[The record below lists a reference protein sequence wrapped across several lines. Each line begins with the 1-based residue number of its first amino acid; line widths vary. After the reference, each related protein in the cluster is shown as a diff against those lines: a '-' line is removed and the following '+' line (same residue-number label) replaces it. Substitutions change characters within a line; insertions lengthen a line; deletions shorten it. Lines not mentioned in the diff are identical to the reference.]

1 MARDELVRQLKL
13 TLVRYGVILPI
24 QSVLP
29 ISLFVLL
36 RRLVWPRDSASPRDT
51 KNATWLWWLLT
62 RAIRQ
67 LLRAWTT
74 SELWFA
80 AFYFLRQRAL
90 TNRRPAPKPPQT
102 TGERLALLERCL
114 DVYIDREVG
123 SPAMLMGR
131 EPSSA
136 ELHRAASLQAV
147 PALAA
152 AKAKL
157 GSKSMS
163 FEHML
168 RLWDVQGTDPSEVLQ
183 DSLEVRTLVL
193 KRASLSGW
201 FHGADCANIRRGNA
215 EQWVAWSF
223 LMKRPE
229 ELSEEVSMHH
239 HHAMPRRSSDATS
252 HAAPSSATG
261 SHRCLLRA
269 HCRGLDVPWM
279 GNVPWQ
285 EMTEVGILVDRIASW
300 ADLKLEPGFNAAV
313 RCMRIDFDPIPS
325 SYRPLCY
332 YGVTAGL
339 LPLANDFLMRRYGF
353 EKFWSGCLEYWH
365 KPPAGEADGPPVV
378 FCHGL
383 GIGVAN
389 YAVMLH
395 ELCER
400 GKHRMLFFVS
410 LPHIAQ
416 RPIETQAS
424 PREFVMSVSELLTA
438 HRCPP
443 EGVHFVGHSFGTFVC
458 GWVMRFQPSLACR
471 LTLLDPVCLL
481 LCKHDVAHAILYK
494 QPDNYGELLLQWFV
508 GKELYTAHTLS
519 RRSTPLTRP
528 HHGPY
533 GRCALTSEMVR
544 GLPVPLD
551 QSTGRTILCGRSRSR
566 AP

>member
-51 KNATWLWWLLT
+51 KNATWLRWLLT

-229 ELSEEVSMHH
+229 ELSEE
-239 HHAMPRRSSDATS
+239 
-252 HAAPSSATG
+252 
-261 SHRCLLRA
+261 
-269 HCRGLDVPWM
+269 
-279 GNVPWQ
+279 

-519 RRSTPLTRP
+519 RRIYWQDNILWPEQIPCPVTVVLSSEDHIVPVHSIRLYLSSWRAEHKDARMDLVWLKGQP
-528 HHGPY
+528 HAGFLATAE
-533 GRCALTSEMVR
+533 GRANIIKR
-544 GLPVPLD
+544 ILD
-551 QSTGRTILCGRSRSR
+551 
-566 AP
+566 APPM